1 MTNTELSSKEVE
13 QMTRVSLPQPSPDMV
28 GKYYKVPFLDANDPN
43 MRLPAATRKS
53 GKQGVYKLTEKM
65 EWSFIGIG
73 LIQPG

>member
-1 MTNTELSSKEVE
+1 MTNTEFSPKEVE
-13 QMTRVSLPQPSPDMV
+13 QMTRSSLPQPSTDMV

-43 MRLPAATRKS
+43 MQLPAEIRKT

-73 LIQPG
+73 LIQPV